1 MQTSRIKVTPIE
13 KYPTVAR
20 WRADVDFTAA
30 GI

>member
-1 MQTSRIKVTPIE
+1 MVSSRISVRPIE

-20 WRADVDFTAA
+20 WRSDVDFTAA